1 MIFFIW
7 GTVFNCLD
15 RFSISPISAFI
26 IFLFRPFQSPVQS
39 NRHFPSWLLPSRLK
53 GRQVKQDEMTASTR
67 AERLKYPPVCG
78 VIQKSCST
86 IDFHSQ
92 EINEWNHTSGDVL
105 APRREWTLLSVCALP
120 RCRRCPGWRPWYVG
134 TSLGEVWRG
143 VWTPW
148 RTTATWASL
157 DTQGHKTNT
166 LMSPMSG
173 KAMNCLFRDCPWI
186 YSSVHVLIFPDLP
199 AQPLFNWTGSRLLS
213 SARTGFRFRLEGL
226 IMPAVD

>member
-1 MIFFIW
+1 MGFFIW
-7 GTVFNCLD
+7 GTVISTV
-15 RFSISPISAFI
+15 SIV
-26 IFLFRPFQSPVQS
+26 FQSTLSLSSFSFSGLFNPRFNQTDIS
-39 NRHFPSWLLPSRLK
+39 PSWLLPGRLK

-67 AERLKYPPVCG
+67 AERLKYPPVCS

-92 EINEWNHTSGDVL
+92 ESNEWNHTSGDVL
-105 APRREWTLLSVCALP
+105 EPRREWTLLSVCALP

-166 LMSPMSG
+166 LMSPTSG
-173 KAMNCLFRDCPWI
+173 KAMNCLFRDCPWF

-199 AQPLFNWTGSRLLS
+199 AQPLFYWTGSRLLS